1 MLNNNINYNAA
12 PVPMATTV
20 PVQGMPQPYA
30 PQPTPYPQGMPSY
43 APDQASFSPYGAA
56 PRPQQPAVQVGL
68 MDKMKSYFNDTYNTE
83 DNLRAYKIFQ
93 QEVDNNPQTL
103 KPGSQDKGR
112 VEELQRRLNIVGIS
126 ANVNGIYGYATGE
139 AIKEFKTKMG
149 INDGFLNKEGKPAIT
164 DIATPQM
171 QAVLNYAVTRQ
182 LNPGMPGPNNP
193 MPLTQE
199 DMVWAQNLMARVQ
212 QFGYKPT
219 QQEYSRYQDILARQ
233 QTSGTPQMPQT
244 QVPANPIVMQPPV
257 QQPVFQPPAQTS
269 LPLASGPVNQQELQW
284 ALDLQ
289 TRITNQG
296 YQPSAQEA
304 AQYDNIQ
311 KRYAAQQAPASQPTA
326 PANSGQPVTQ
336 QELDWALDLQNRITT
351 QGYQPTQQE
360 ADAYTDIFNRY
371 QNQPAQPTAPSAPT
385 RPAPGTTAPVRI
397 DNSVSSQELQWAMDL
412 QHRIDTQGY
421 RPTQQDIIRYTDI
434 YNRYQASQQEAAN
447 KPPVV
452 APQPSQPSAPP
463 VVTQPSQPAPTQPA
477 APQPSPGG
485 NSTHPNAVAYQDV
498 QWARQLEGRMVDG
511 HRATEAEVNRY
522 NDIQM
527 RISMFGIQ
535 AAPAAPVAP
544 TQQSAG
550 VTQSEVDW
558 AMQLQHKVQFQ
569 GYAPSEQEVAA
580 YTDIYSRYQ
589 QQAAAEQTAA
599 AQQPAAPQP
608 TAPAPQQPVTV
619 QVNVGGPQGAVNP
632 PTQQE
637 LDWAMRLQ
645 TMIQQQGY
653 QASDHEMQVYTDIYN
668 RAQGG
673 QGVSAQQQPT
683 APQQPMA
690 PQYTAPVAPP
700 QPAYQAPPGNVMI
713 DVGAADNE
721 LQWALELLNRYRQG
735 YQPSQSELTMYEQ
748 IISRKAV
755 PGATP

>member
-1 MLNNNINYNAA
+1 
-12 PVPMATTV
+12 
-20 PVQGMPQPYA
+20 
-30 PQPTPYPQGMPSY
+30 
-43 APDQASFSPYGAA
+43 
-56 PRPQQPAVQVGL
+56 
-68 MDKMKSYFNDTYNTE
+68 
-83 DNLRAYKIFQ
+83 
-93 QEVDNNPQTL
+93 
-103 KPGSQDKGR
+103 
-112 VEELQRRLNIVGIS
+112 
-126 ANVNGIYGYATGE
+126 
-139 AIKEFKTKMG
+139 MG

-182 LNPGMPGPNNP
+182 LNPGMPGPSNP
-193 MPLTQE
+193 MPVTQE

-219 QQEYSRYQDILARQ
+219 QQEYTRYQDILARQ
-233 QTSGTPQMPQT
+233 QSSGTPQMPTT

-257 QQPVFQPPAQTS
+257 QQPVFQPPAQQPTS

-289 TRITNQG
+289 TRITNQT

-311 KRYAAQQAPASQPTA
+311 KRYAAQQTPASQPTA
-326 PANSGQPVTQ
+326 PASSGQPVTQ

-351 QGYQPTQQE
+351 QNYQPTQQE
-360 ADAYTDIFNRY
+360 ADTYTDIFNRY
-371 QNQPAQPTAPSAPT
+371 QNQPQPAAPT
-385 RPAPGTTAPVRI
+385 TPTTPARPAPGTTAPVRI

-412 QHRIDTQGY
+412 QHRIDNQNY

-434 YNRYQASQQEAAN
+434 YNRYQASQQEAAS

-452 APQPSQPSAPP
+452 APQPSQPAAP
-463 VVTQPSQPAPTQPA
+463 VVAPQPAQPAPPTQPA

-498 QWARQLEGRMVDG
+498 QWSRQLEGRMVDG
-511 HRATEAEVNRY
+511 HRPTEAEVNRY

-544 TQQSAG
+544 AQQASG

-558 AMQLQHKVQFQ
+558 AMQLQHKVQFES
-569 GYAPSEQEVAA
+569 YAPSEQEVAA

-589 QQAAAEQTAA
+589 QQVAAEQAA
-599 AQQPAAPQP
+599 AQQPVAPAQQP
-608 TAPAPQQPVTV
+608 APVAPQQPVTV

-653 QASDHEMQVYTDIYN
+653 QASDHEMEVYTDIYN
-668 RAQGG
+668 RAQGA
-673 QGVSAQQQPT
+673 QGVSSQQQPAAQQPT
-683 APQQPMA
+683 VQQPMA

-713 DVGAADNE
+713 DVGAADHE